1 MEIFEF
7 FVDFNDALLLRQ
19 LGFDWDISTCYNVNE
34 QDNEVYTYYRQ
45 FNWNMPRESYEKYS
59 SDNIFH
65 AFIHENDE
73 QIEYISAPTL
83 DLVQRWLRDIHKLY
97 ISILPNSNNSWSFRI
112 DVHQQLNDEI
122 YSGGDFETYED
133 AQEVAIKKCLEII
146 QSKK

>member
-34 QDNEVYTYYRQ
+34 RDNEVYTYYRQ
-45 FNWNMPRESYEKYS
+45 FNWNMSRESYEKYN

-65 AFIHENDE
+65 AFIHENGE
-73 QIEYISAPTL
+73 PIEYISAPTL
-83 DLVQRWLRDIHKLY
+83 DLVQRWLRVIHKLY

-112 DVHQQLNDEI
+112 DAHQQLNDEI
-122 YSGGDFETYED
+122 YNGGDFETYED
-133 AQEVAIKKCLEII
+133 AQEVAIKKCLELI

>member
-19 LGFDWDISTCYNVNE
+19 IGFDWDISTCYNVNE
-34 QDNEVYTYYRQ
+34 RDNEVYTYYRQ
-45 FNWNMPRESYEKYS
+45 FNWNMPRDLYEKYA

-97 ISILPNSNNSWSFRI
+97 ISILPISNNLWSFRI

-122 YSGGDFETYED
+122 YNGGDFETYED